1 MVSDAFLQPLEVVV
15 AETGVGKTPGGWM
28 SREVPRELDLLPVM
42 ATPPGVVVRR
52 LEEEDFDPLY
62 DLAMRH
68 FGGDIATREVV
79 RGVVEHNPEAA
90 YAIGRVRKDETFRPF
105 GYVALLMLNEHGVT
119 ILRHGRLDAQ
129 DPSMDCLV
137 DEGVPPAAIYVWGLV
152 ATGKAIA
159 GLPRIMELLQ
169 TEPYRHADL
178 YARPATEAG
187 LRLLK
192 ALNFVPCVNAAS
204 AEDGELYTY
213 RRIANRKIFERPAR
227 SGRQDRAAPDV

>member
-15 AETGVGKTPGGWM
+15 AESGVGKTPGGWM
-28 SREVPRELDLLPVM
+28 SRDVPRELDLLPVM
-42 ATPPGVVVRR
+42 ATPAGVVVRR

-68 FGGDIATREVV
+68 FGGDIASRDVV

-90 YAIGRVRKDETFRPF
+90 YAIGRVRDDESFRPF
-105 GYVALLMLNEHGVT
+105 GYVAMLMLNEHGVKE
-119 ILRHGRLDAQ
+119 LHGGELDAQ
-129 DPSMDCLV
+129 DPSMDYLV

-169 TEPYRHADL
+169 SKPYRHADL

-192 ALNFVPCVNAAS
+192 ALNFVPCCNTAS
-204 AEDGELYTY
+204 TEGGELYIY
-213 RRIANRKIFERPAR
+213 RRIANRKVFERPAAT
-227 SGRQDRAAPDV
+227 GRQDRAAPDA